1 MERII
6 TINSN
11 ELPKSV
17 ITKDILTDKL
27 QKAGFTVCDEIH
39 PETELIISIGGDG
52 SFLQTVHDF
61 RNKHRPSWLLSR
73 LFSI

>member
-39 PETELIISIGGDG
+39 PET
-52 SFLQTVHDF
+52 VHVAVPGCF
-61 RNKHRPSWLLSR
+61 
-73 LFSI
+73 FF

>member
-39 PETELIISIGGDG
+39 PETELIIFYRWGW
-52 SFLQTVHDF
+52 FLFTD
-61 RNKHRPSWLLSR
+61 SA
-73 LFSI
+73 

>member
-11 ELPKSV
+11 NLPKS
-17 ITKDILTDKL
+17 IMTKDILTDKL
-27 QKAGFTVCDEIH
+27 QKAGFTVCDEFH

-52 SFLQTVHDF
+52 SFYRRYMTLNFQKF
-61 RNKHRPSWLLSR
+61 
-73 LFSI
+73 LF

>member
-39 PETELIISIGGDG
+39 PE
-52 SFLQTVHDF
+52 
-61 RNKHRPSWLLSR
+61 
-73 LFSI
+73 